1 LIRNKIID
9 KKYHLLMP
17 REQSLIRKRRANGG
31 VLINPN
37 TQDTR
42 FELTKMDPALYG
54 QVSNLKDDSISQP
67 ILDTDENGKKSFKII
82 TVTNRINE
90 HTADY
95 ATDYIKIKDLA
106 LKKKESKQ
114 LGLGLKRKLRKLT
127 LKYL

>member
-1 LIRNKIID
+1 
-9 KKYHLLMP
+9 MP
-17 REQSLIRKRRANGG
+17 QEQNLIRKRRDN

-42 FELTKMDPALYG
+42 FELTKMDPALYS

-67 ILDTDENGKKSFKII
+67 ILGKKSFKII

-106 LKKKESKQ
+106 LKKKNQSNWD
-114 LGLGLKRKLRKLT
+114 LV
-127 LKYL
+127 